1 MDNYIFP
8 FLWMRDQSEDVLRE
22 EIAKIDECGIKAVCL
37 ESRPHPDFAG
47 PGWWHDF
54 DIVLEEAH
62 KRGMKIWILDDA
74 HFPTGQANG
83 MIPAQHPELARRYVM
98 MQHTD
103 CVGPLPQAEL
113 DVALFMTKAFTWMD
127 FGKPVNKPLRDDV
140 RLLSVMAYPVA
151 EGDTLEENGVDLT
164 DLVRDGHLIWDV
176 PAGVW
181 RICVSFVTSDFGARN
196 EYINYLDASSV
207 RVLIDAIYEPHYA
220 HYANEFGKTIAGFFS
235 DEPGFYNVDDFQMN
249 DAIGT
254 KKMALP
260 WSDELEARMEQ
271 QYGAEWKQTLPL
283 LWMPSRENRRS
294 SQARLHYMDL
304 ASRLYSRNFSCQLGR
319 WCEAH
324 GVEYIG
330 HVIED
335 NGEHCRLGCGTGHY
349 FRAMA
354 GQHMAGIDTIGGQIL
369 PGNPYAS
376 RHGVAYVA
384 KGAFN
389 HFGLAKLGASAA
401 QIDPKKKGRLMC
413 EAFGAYGWGFGVRNM
428 QWLVDYLLAQGVN
441 RFVPHAFSM
450 AEYPDSDCPPHF
462 YARGNNPEFRWFADV
477 MQYTNRMCGILDGG
491 QNVPV
496 AGLLYPAESDWV
508 GACMQV
514 EEPGRVLQENQVD
527 YEILPLD
534 VLLEGETYGTSLQD
548 GILTV
553 NGRKMKV
560 LLLPGAERI
569 SRQLADYLL
578 VAKHKGLPM
587 VWLGCRP
594 QGIVG
599 AEPGDEL
606 TLQVQLA
613 EIPVVSLRGLPDWLD
628 SHEFAEIRTADFQPS
643 LLCYHYRKEEDL
655 YFLFNTSLSKTVHT
669 QLFLPTQE
677 ELVVYD
683 VDSGNRYSLTQKQ
696 TEKGVEIPLELP
708 PYAHLLLTTNRAGLP
723 VEVSSEKPAEN
734 WKKMDLSHDW
744 QFSCA
749 RSLEYPHMS
758 EEEPCLELEPVSR
771 RMPHFSGIMRYR
783 KTITLEQVPNVAWFS
798 AEHVYEV
805 AEVFVNG
812 VSAGK
817 RTTPGYAWQVE
828 KLLQPG
834 ENEITVEVANTPL
847 RDSLNHPG
855 IFGPDR
861 EVMEPSGM
869 FGQIVLE
876 WK

>member
-1 MDNYIFP
+1 MNNYIFP
-8 FLWMRDQSEDVLRE
+8 FLWMRDQSEEVLRQ
-22 EIAKIDECGIKAVCL
+22 EIARIDECGIKAVCL

-62 KRGMKIWILDDA
+62 RRGMKIWILDDA

-83 MIPAQHPELARRYVM
+83 MIPARHPELARRYVM

-103 CVGPLPQAEL
+103 CVGPVPQATL
-113 DVALFMTKAFTWMD
+113 DVGLFMTKAFTWMD
-127 FGKPVNKPLRDDV
+127 FGKPVNKPLRSDT
-140 RLLSVMAYPVA
+140 RLLSVMAYPVV
-151 EGDTLEENGVDLT
+151 EGDTLAEEGVDLT
-164 DLVRDGHLIWDV
+164 GLVRDGQLTWDV

-181 RICVSFVTSDFGARN
+181 RVCVSFVTSDFGARN
-196 EYINYLDASSV
+196 EYINYLDAASV
-207 RVLIDAIYEPHYA
+207 RVLLDAIYEPHYA
-220 HYANEFGKTIAGFFS
+220 RYAGEFGKTIAGFFS

-260 WSDELEARMEQ
+260 WSDELESRMEQ
-271 QYGAEWKQTLPL
+271 QYASDWKQTLPL
-283 LWMPSRENRRS
+283 LWMPSREGKRS
-294 SQARLHYMDL
+294 SLARLRYMDL
-304 ASRLYSRNFSCQLGR
+304 ASRLYSQNFSCQLGS

-335 NGEHCRLGCGTGHY
+335 NGEHCRLGCGAGHY

-384 KGAFN
+384 KGTFN

-450 AEYPDSDCPPHF
+450 AEYPDCDCPPHF

-477 MQYTNRMCGILDGG
+477 MKYANRMCGLLDGG

-496 AGLLYPAESDWV
+496 AGMLYPAESDWM
-508 GACMQV
+508 GPCMPV
-514 EEPGRVLQENQVD
+514 EDPGRVLQENQID

-534 VLLEGETYGTSLQD
+534 VLRDKAAFGTRLRD
-548 GILTV
+548 GVLTV
-553 NGRKMKV
+553 NGRDMKA
-560 LLLPGAERI
+560 LLLPGAETV
-569 SRQLADYLL
+569 SRELAVFLDE
-578 VAKHKGLPM
+578 AGRQGLPM
-587 VWLGCRP
+587 AWLGRRP
-594 QGIVG
+594 TGIAG
-599 AEPGDEL
+599 ADPERDAAP
-606 TLQVQLA
+606 VA
-613 EIPVVSLRGLPDWLD
+613 AVSAIPVVSLQELPAWMKAHGLC
-628 SHEFAEIRTADFQPS
+628 EIRTDRFQPA
-643 LLCYHYRKEEDL
+643 LLSYHYRKEEEL
-655 YFLFNTSLSKTVHT
+655 YFFFNTSLSETVET
-669 QLFLPTQE
+669 VLSLPLQE

-683 VDSGNRYSLTQKQ
+683 AASGKRYRPAQQRTAD
-696 TEKGVEIPLELP
+696 GVRFPLVLA
-708 PYAHLLLTTNRAGLP
+708 PYAHLLLTTNRAGQP
-723 VEVSSEKPAEN
+723 VECPAGQPDGS
-734 WKKMDLSHDW
+734 WHTRDLSEDW
-744 QFSCA
+744 RFSCA
-749 RSLEYPHMS
+749 RAIDYPRMGA
-758 EEEPCLELEPVSR
+758 EETLQTLEPVSR
-771 RMPHFSGIMRYR
+771 RMPRFSGIMRYR
-783 KTITLEQVPNVAWFS
+783 KTLQLDEAPAAAWFR

-812 VSAGK
+812 VSAG
-817 RTTPGYAWQVE
+817 RRVTPGYAWE
-828 KLLQPG
+828 IGALLHPG
-834 ENEITVEVANTPL
+834 QNEITVEVANTPQ
-847 RDSLNHPG
+847 RDSLNRPG

-861 EVMEPSGM
+861 EMMEPAGM
-869 FGQIVLE
+869 FGKIVLQ